1 MHRYRTVWISDTH
14 LGLKEART
22 DFLFDFLSITHCET
36 LYLVG
41 DIIDGWKMQSG
52 GFRWPD
58 INNDIVKLVLEKARK
73 GTKVIYVP
81 GNHDEMFR
89 DYADAEVNN
98 IQLLERAT
106 HTTAD
111 GRKLLVMHGDEFDYV
126 VMHNRW
132 IAKLGSNLYDFT
144 LMLNRWFNLLRRKLG
159 LRYWSLSAY
168 LKGRV
173 KEAVKYIGNF
183 EQAVVREAREHGYD
197 GIVCGHIHHATI
209 AEYAGIE
216 YINCGDWVESC
227 TAIAEHENGRLELI
241 RWVDMLHEVPLE
253 ERLCA

>member
-22 DFLFDFLSITHCET
+22 DFLYDFLSTIECDT

-41 DIIDGWKMQSG
+41 DIIDGWKMKSG
-52 GFRWPD
+52 GFRWPE
-58 INNDIVKLVLEKARK
+58 INNDIIKLVLSKARN
-73 GTKVIYVP
+73 GTTVIYVP

-98 IQLLERAT
+98 IQLRERAT

-111 GRKLLVMHGDEFDYV
+111 GRKLLVMHGDEFDSV
-126 VMHNRW
+126 VMHNTW
-132 IAKLGSNLYDFT
+132 IAKMGSDLYDFT
-144 LMLNRWFNLLRRKLG
+144 LMLNRWFNLVRRKLG
-159 LRYWSLSAY
+159 MRYWSLSAY

-183 EQAVVREAREHGYD
+183 EEAVVREAREHGYD

-209 AEYAGIE
+209 TEYDDIE

-227 TAIAEHENGRLELI
+227 TAIAEHESGELELLQ
-241 RWVDMLHEVPLE
+241 WVDRIYELPIE